1 MTPEWHRAR
10 AQLLRWLGDPESRYF
25 AKHHEILAR
34 LIAHRRR
41 ATAPPRFLAACEPAS
56 PARASA
62 VKRCLLVHLLE
73 QDLQLFP

>member
-34 LIAHRRR
+34 LIDHRRR
-41 ATAPPRFLAACEPAS
+41 FYSAKPCKRKSACCS
-56 PARASA
+56 G
-62 VKRCLLVHLLE
+62 
-73 QDLQLFP
+73 